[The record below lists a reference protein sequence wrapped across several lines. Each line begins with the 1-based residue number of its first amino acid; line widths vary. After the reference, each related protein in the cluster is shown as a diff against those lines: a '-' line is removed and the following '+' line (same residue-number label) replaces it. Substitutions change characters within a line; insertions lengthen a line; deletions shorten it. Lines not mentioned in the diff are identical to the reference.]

1 MTRVSPIPTDDLQ
14 LSDFRCT
21 ASFQSSTPYDNPM
34 QEFPNRG
41 NYLRTKTCEV
51 ADTRNEIAADSSCF
65 GHQRTPLNTINE
77 FMRNRYA
84 YGIARSG
91 RGYGCAF
98 GDWFM

>member
-1 MTRVSPIPTDDLQ
+1 MA
-14 LSDFRCT
+14 C
-21 ASFQSSTPYDNPM
+21 PYDNPR
-34 QEFPNRG
+34 EDFRNRG
-41 NYLRTKTCEV
+41 NYLQTKTCEIV

-91 RGYGCAF
+91 RGNGRAF
-98 GDWFM
+98 GAWFM